1 MGVELGEEVGYAI
14 RFEDLTSNNTVI
26 KYMTDGVLL
35 RESLRFVQ
43 AVVLRVCACIYVY
56 VWVSLFKSA
65 HVYDFVC
72 VYECRAYMDLCV
84 IGGCGKENDSQQDGE
99 SL

>member
-35 RESLRFVQ
+35 RESLRFVWS
-43 AVVLRVCACIYVY
+43 CSFAC
-56 VWVSLFKSA
+56 L
-65 HVYDFVC
+65 C
-72 VYECRAYMDLCV
+72 MYECT
-84 IGGCGKENDSQQDGE
+84 N
-99 SL
+99 

>member
-43 AVVLRVCACIYVY
+43 TVVSRACSCECMRVCIYE
-56 VWVSLFKSA
+56 
-65 HVYDFVC
+65 FVC
-72 VYECRAYMDLCV
+72 VRVCVYMTMRLCKLGCV
-84 IGGCGKENDSQQDGE
+84 WVCLCEGGDDG
-99 SL
+99 